1 MTRMARGGIFV
12 CLTTLSSIEKLH
24 VLSTIF
30 FFLQFDYSKL
40 LNQVFFSKNVKY
52 TPIKKIL
59 HACIYDFIV
68 RKFGVFWG
76 ISPIYML
83 KEI

>member
-12 CLTTLSSIEKLH
+12 CLTTLSSIEKRH

-40 LNQVFFSKNVKY
+40 LNQFFFSKNVKY
-52 TPIKKIL
+52 TPMK
-59 HACIYDFIV
+59 
-68 RKFGVFWG
+68 
-76 ISPIYML
+76 
-83 KEI
+83 